1 MRIKKGFVLREVCGE
16 WVVSGESLEQIN
28 FNKLVTLNASAVFL
42 WKQVENQEFDALTLA
57 DLLVEKYGIRKEV
70 ALHDALA
77 LCEQWEKAGVVE

>member
-42 WKQVENQEFDALTLA
+42 WKQVENQEFDALKLA

-77 LCEQWEKAGVVE
+77 LCEQWEKAGVIE

>member
-42 WKQVENQEFDALTLA
+42 WKQVENQEFEALTLA
-57 DLLVEKYGIRKEV
+57 DLLVEKYGIRKEE

>member
-42 WKQVENQEFDALTLA
+42 WKQVENQVFDARKLA

-77 LCEQWEKAGVVE
+77 LCEQWEKAGVIE

>member
-42 WKQVENQEFDALTLA
+42 WKQVENQEFEALTLA

>member
-57 DLLVEKYGIRKEV
+57 DLLVEKYGIRKEE

>member
-1 MRIKKGFVLREVCGE
+1 MQIKRGFVLREVCGE

>member
-1 MRIKKGFVLREVCGE
+1 MQIKKGFVLREVCGE

-57 DLLVEKYGIRKEV
+57 DLLVEEYGIRKEV

>member
-1 MRIKKGFVLREVCGE
+1 MQIKRGFVLREVCGE

-42 WKQVENQEFDALTLA
+42 WKQVENQEFDARKLA
-57 DLLVEKYGIRKEV
+57 DLLVGKYGIRKEV

>member
-1 MRIKKGFVLREVCGE
+1 MQIKKGFVLREVCGE

-42 WKQVENQEFDALTLA
+42 WKQVEDQEFDARKLA
-57 DLLVEKYGIRKEV
+57 DLLVGKYGIRKEV

-77 LCEQWEKAGVVE
+77 LCEQWKKAGVVE

>member
-1 MRIKKGFVLREVCGE
+1 MQIKKGFVLREVCGE

-42 WKQVENQEFDALTLA
+42 WKQVENQEFDARKLA
-57 DLLVEKYGIRKEV
+57 DLLVGKYGIRKEV
-70 ALHDALA
+70 ALHDAWA

>member
-1 MRIKKGFVLREVCGE
+1 MQIKRGFVLREVCGE

-42 WKQVENQEFDALTLA
+42 WKQVENQEFDARKLA
-57 DLLVEKYGIRKEV
+57 DLLVGKYGIRKEV

-77 LCEQWEKAGVVE
+77 LCEQWEKAGVIE

>member
-1 MRIKKGFVLREVCGE
+1 MQIKKGFVLREVCGE

-57 DLLVEKYGIRKEV
+57 DLLVEKYGIRKEE

>member
-57 DLLVEKYGIRKEV
+57 DLLVEKYGIRKEE

-77 LCEQWEKAGVVE
+77 LCEQWEKAGVIE

>member
-1 MRIKKGFVLREVCGE
+1 MQIKKGFVLREVCGE

-42 WKQVENQEFDALTLA
+42 WKQVENQEFDARKLA

-77 LCEQWEKAGVVE
+77 LCEQWEKAGVIE

>member
-1 MRIKKGFVLREVCGE
+1 MQIKKGFVLREVCGE

-57 DLLVEKYGIRKEV
+57 DLLVEEYGIRKEV

-77 LCEQWEKAGVVE
+77 LCEQWEKVGVVE

>member
-1 MRIKKGFVLREVCGE
+1 MQIKKGFVLREVCGE

-42 WKQVENQEFDALTLA
+42 WKQVENQVFDARKLA

-77 LCEQWEKAGVVE
+77 LCEQWEKAGVIE

>member
-1 MRIKKGFVLREVCGE
+1 MRIKKGFVLREVCGG

-57 DLLVEKYGIRKEV
+57 DLLVEKYGIRKEE

>member
-1 MRIKKGFVLREVCGE
+1 MQIKKGFVLREVCGE

-28 FNKLVTLNASAVFL
+28 FNKLITLNASAVFL
-42 WKQVENQEFDALTLA
+42 WKQVENQVFDALTLA

>member
-1 MRIKKGFVLREVCGE
+1 MQIKKGFVLREVCGE

-57 DLLVEKYGIRKEV
+57 DLLVEKYGIRKEE

-77 LCEQWEKAGVVE
+77 LCEQWEKAGVIE

>member
-42 WKQVENQEFDALTLA
+42 WKFSLETGGEP
-57 DLLVEKYGIRKEV
+57 GI
-70 ALHDALA
+70 
-77 LCEQWEKAGVVE
+77 

>member
-1 MRIKKGFVLREVCGE
+1 MQIKKGFVLREVCGE

>member
-1 MRIKKGFVLREVCGE
+1 MQIKKGFVLREVCGE

-42 WKQVENQEFDALTLA
+42 WKQVENQEFDARKLA
-57 DLLVEKYGIRKEV
+57 DLLVGKYGIRKEV

>member
-1 MRIKKGFVLREVCGE
+1 MQIKKGFVLREVCGE

-42 WKQVENQEFDALTLA
+42 WKQVENQEFDALKLA
-57 DLLVEKYGIRKEV
+57 DLLVEEYGIRKEV

>member
-42 WKQVENQEFDALTLA
+42 WKQVENQEFDARKLA
-57 DLLVEKYGIRKEV
+57 DLLVEKYGICKEV
-70 ALHDALA
+70 ALHDAMA

>member
-1 MRIKKGFVLREVCGE
+1 MQIKKGFVLREVCGE

-42 WKQVENQEFDALTLA
+42 WKQVENQEFDARKLA

>member
-77 LCEQWEKAGVVE
+77 LCEQWEKAGVIE

>member
-1 MRIKKGFVLREVCGE
+1 MQIKKGFVLREVCGE

-42 WKQVENQEFDALTLA
+42 WKQVENQEFDARKLA

-77 LCEQWEKAGVVE
+77 LCEQWEKADVIE

>member
-1 MRIKKGFVLREVCGE
+1 MQIKRGFVLREVCGE

-42 WKQVENQEFDALTLA
+42 WKQVENQEFDARKLA

-77 LCEQWEKAGVVE
+77 LCEQWEKAGVIE

>member
-1 MRIKKGFVLREVCGE
+1 MQIKKGFVLREVCGE

-42 WKQVENQEFDALTLA
+42 WKQVENQEFDAWKLA

>member
-42 WKQVENQEFDALTLA
+42 WKQVENREFDIAELA
-57 DLLVEKYGIRKEV
+57 DMLVGKYAIRRE
-70 ALHDALA
+70 DALRDA
-77 LCEQWEKAGVVE
+77 SVLCEQWKKAGVVE